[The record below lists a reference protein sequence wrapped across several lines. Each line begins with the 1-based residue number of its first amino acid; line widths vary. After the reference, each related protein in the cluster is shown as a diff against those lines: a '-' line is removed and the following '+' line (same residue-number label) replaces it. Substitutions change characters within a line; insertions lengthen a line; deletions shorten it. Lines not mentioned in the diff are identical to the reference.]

1 MRWDLHFN
9 LVVSHG
15 RKRIFSLERLLPFL
29 ARIRERHKKFAWSC
43 YRKTRFTSSESAMN
57 AGWFKKHPCHHYAY
71 ACEVCDG
78 WHLATI
84 KDGKD
89 EREEVLGDGNAGQSN

>member
-1 MRWDLHFN
+1 
-9 LVVSHG
+9 
-15 RKRIFSLERLLPFL
+15 
-29 ARIRERHKKFAWSC
+29 
-43 YRKTRFTSSESAMN
+43 MN

-89 EREEVLGDGNAGQSN
+89 EREEVFGDGNSGQSN